1 MMNISKRTL
10 VRGTQVA
17 SILQPSSDRLQ
28 ICSNVVSELAEG
40 PLWKQSSQ
48 SLYWLDIINKK
59 LFERSF
65 VTNEISS
72 WELPYTTTSMA
83 SDSFDPNVL
92 WLISEEALVYFDI
105 TSGECL
111 DVLSI
116 VLPKGYRTN
125 DGSVGPDGKYWFGT
139 MLNQPQ
145 PNKGS
150 IFSIDKDRNLKLE
163 LEGIAIPNTF
173 SWLNDGRLILSD
185 SLIRKSCFYKSNS
198 NLERGDTFLDLSDT
212 LGTPDGG
219 AVDEKG
225 NIWIALWGLGKVV
238 CYSPEGK
245 EIQEISL
252 PVPQPSSCCFGG
264 IENDILFI
272 TTAREGL
279 TPTEIQKYPYSG
291 KVFCI
296 KLSVKGVPMNNFSL
310 ELVC

>member
-1 MMNISKRTL
+1 MIISKIL
-10 VRGTQVA
+10 VRKTQVT
-17 SILQPSSDRLQ
+17 STLQPSFDRVKF
-28 ICSNVVSELAEG
+28 CSNVVSELGEG

-48 SLYWLDIINKK
+48 SIYWLDIINKK

-65 VTNEISS
+65 AKNEISS
-72 WELPYTTTSMA
+72 WKLPYTATSIA
-83 SDSFDPNVL
+83 SDSSDPNIL
-92 WLISEEALVYFDI
+92 WLISEKALLYFNI
-105 TSGECL
+105 ASGECR
-111 DVLSI
+111 DVISI
-116 VLPKGYRTN
+116 PLPKGYRTN

-139 MLNQPQ
+139 MMNQPQ
-145 PNKGS
+145 LNKGN
-150 IFSIDKDRNLKLE
+150 IFSIDKDRIIKLE
-163 LEGIAIPNTF
+163 IEGIAIPNTF
-173 SWLNDGRLILSD
+173 NWLNDGRLLLSD
-185 SLIRKSCFYKSNS
+185 SLIQKSYFYKSNS
-198 NLERGDTFLDLSDT
+198 SLDKGDAFLDFSDT

-245 EIQEISL
+245 EIQEINL

-279 TPTEIQKYPYSG
+279 TSAEIQKYPHSG

-296 KLSVKGVPMNNFSL
+296 KLSVRGEPMNDFSL

>member
-1 MMNISKRTL
+1 MMIISKIL
-10 VRGTQVA
+10 VRKTQVTSTLQA
-17 SILQPSSDRLQ
+17 SFDRVKF
-28 ICSNVVSELAEG
+28 CSNVVSELGEG

-48 SLYWLDIINKK
+48 SIYWLDIINKK

-65 VTNEISS
+65 ATNEISS
-72 WELPYTTTSMA
+72 WKLPYTATSIA
-83 SDSFDPNVL
+83 SDSSDPNIL
-92 WLISEEALVYFDI
+92 WLISEEALLYFNI
-105 TSGECL
+105 ASGECR

-116 VLPKGYRTN
+116 PVPKGYRTN

-139 MLNQPQ
+139 MMNQPQ
-145 PNKGS
+145 LNKGN
-150 IFSIDKDRNLKLE
+150 IFSIDKDRVIKLE

-173 SWLNDGRLILSD
+173 NWLNDGRLLLSD
-185 SLIRKSCFYKSNS
+185 SLIQKSYFYKSNS
-198 NLERGDTFLDLSDT
+198 SLDRGDAFLDLSDT

-245 EIQEISL
+245 EIQEINL

-279 TPTEIQKYPYSG
+279 TSAEIQKYPHSG

-296 KLSVKGVPMNNFSL
+296 KLSVRGEPMNDFSL